1 MTRTIKLIKTAL
13 SFILITFCSEVN
25 AQDKAGK
32 LFTPPLD
39 IPIYLAGN
47 FGELRSNHF
56 HAGID
61 IKTMGREG
69 LKVLAV
75 ADGYVSRIKV
85 SPFGYGLALY
95 IQHPNGYTSLYGH
108 LQKYNDEIQAY
119 VRQQQYL
126 RKSDKIELFPNS
138 SQFPVKQGDVVAI
151 SGNSGGSHA
160 PHLHFEIRETLSES
174 PVDPFQFDF
183 GIKDD
188 VKPVLQ
194 KLYIYPYG
202 NDSEVNGKT
211 HRKAISFNGSNG
223 SYVADPKYTIETH
236 GEIAFG
242 IQLFD
247 QLNEVH
253 NLCGA
258 REVKLFRGNEL
269 IYHHVLDK
277 VSFAETRYIN
287 AHTDFE
293 AKKKSN
299 TWIQRSY
306 VLPNNRLGIYK
317 LKNKGIVN
325 IKAGETEHFRYEVGD
340 FSGNVSI
347 GSFEITGVGNRNIK
361 PAVISQKSTK
371 QFKFSQANTFE
382 SEDVLVYLPANIL
395 YEDIDF
401 KFSKEDTIKNAVAPI
416 YNIHDQ
422 YTPLHSYM
430 ALSIKLS
437 GLNQKLRPFATI
449 VSLDNVKGI
458 VPEGGY
464 WKGDYLIVK
473 TRSFGPYTVM
483 LDSIKPKLTAINI
496 PSNKDMSKKWSIM
509 IKAEDNLSGVHDYNS
524 YIDGEW
530 VLTEFDYKRN
540 LLVHNFED
548 NLASGRHVFK
558 MIVKDKIGNREE
570 ISFDFIR

>member
-1 MTRTIKLIKTAL
+1 MTCSKKLLNCSICFVLLA
-13 SFILITFCSEVN
+13 FCTNTN
-25 AQDKAGK
+25 AQIKSEK
-32 LFTPPLD
+32 LFAPPLE
-39 IPIYLAGN
+39 IPIFLAGN

-56 HAGID
+56 HGGID
-61 IKTMGREG
+61 IKTQGREG

-95 IQHPNGYTSLYGH
+95 IRHPNGYTSVYGH

-119 VRQQQYL
+119 VKQQQYL
-126 RKSDKIELFPNS
+126 RKTDKIELFPS
-138 SQFPVKQGDVVAI
+138 STQFPVKQGDVVAI
-151 SGNSGGSHA
+151 SGNTGGSHA

-194 KLYIYPYG
+194 KLYIYPFG
-202 NDSEVNGKT
+202 IDSEINGKSL
-211 HRKAISFNGSNG
+211 RKTISFNGSNG
-223 SYVADPKYTIETH
+223 SYVADPKYPIETH

-247 QLNEVH
+247 QLNEVY
-253 NLCGA
+253 NQCGV
-258 REVKLFRGNEL
+258 REVKLFRGSEL
-269 IYHHVLDK
+269 LYHHVMEK
-277 VSFAETRYIN
+277 VPFAETRYIN

-299 TWIQRSY
+299 IWIQRSFI
-306 VLPNNRLGIYK
+306 LPNNRLGIYK
-317 LKNKGIVN
+317 IKNKGIITV
-325 IKAGETEHFRYEVGD
+325 KEGETAHFRYEVGD

-347 GSFEITGVGNRNIK
+347 GSFEIKGVGIRNIK
-361 PAVISQKSTK
+361 SSVISQKSTK
-371 QFKFSQANTFE
+371 LFKFNQANTFE
-382 SEDVLVYLPANIL
+382 NEDVLVYLPANIL

-401 KFSKEDTIKNAVAPI
+401 KFSKEDTIKNAIAPI

-449 VSLDNVKGI
+449 VSIDNEKGV

-473 TRSFGPYTVM
+473 TRSFGPFTVM
-483 LDSIKPKLTAINI
+483 LDSIKPKLTAVNV
-496 PSNKDMSKKWSIM
+496 PANKDMSKKWSIM

-530 VLTEFDYKRN
+530 VLTEFDYKRR
-540 LLVHNFED
+540 LLVHYFEN
-548 NLASGRHVFK
+548 NLAKGAHEFK
-558 MIVKDKIGNREE
+558 MIVKDKVGNNSVLE
-570 ISFDFIR
+570 FDFFR

>member
-1 MTRTIKLIKTAL
+1 MTGTIKLLNYAL
-13 SFILITFCSEVN
+13 CFFLLAYANVTS
-25 AQDKAGK
+25 AQEKSKK
-32 LFTPPLD
+32 LFSPPLD

-56 HAGID
+56 HGGLD
-61 IKTMGREG
+61 IKTLGREG

-95 IQHPNGYTSLYGH
+95 IRHPNGYTSVYGH

-119 VRQQQYL
+119 VKQQQYL
-126 RKSDKIELFPNS
+126 RKTDKVELFPNPT
-138 SQFPVKQGDVVAI
+138 QFPVKQGDVVAI

-188 VKPVLQ
+188 VKPALQ
-194 KLYIYPYG
+194 KLFIYPYG
-202 NDSEVNGKT
+202 NNSEVNGKT
-211 HRKAISFNGSNG
+211 IRRSIPFSGSNG
-223 SYVADPKYTIETH
+223 SYVADPKYNIETH

-242 IQLFD
+242 IQVFD

-253 NLCGA
+253 NLCGV
-258 REVKLFRGNEL
+258 REVKLFRGSEL
-269 IYHHVLDK
+269 LYHHVMDK

-306 VLPNNRLGIYK
+306 VLPNNKLGIYK
-317 LKNKGIVN
+317 LKNKGIVT
-325 IKAGETEHFRYEVGD
+325 IEEGETAHFRYEVGD

-347 GSFEITGVGNRNIK
+347 GSFEIKGVGIRNVK
-361 PAVISQKSTK
+361 SAVISQKSTK
-371 QFKFSQANTFE
+371 LFKFNQANTFE
-382 SEDVLVYLPANIL
+382 NEDVLVYLPANIL

-401 KFSKEDTIKNAVAPI
+401 KFSKEDTIKNAVAPV

-449 VSLDNVKGI
+449 VSIDNEKGI

-483 LDSIKPKLTAINI
+483 IDSIKPKLTPVNVPA
-496 PSNKDMSKKWSIM
+496 NKDMSKKWSIM
-509 IKAEDNLSGVHDYNS
+509 IKAEDNLSGVHEYDS

-530 VLTEFDYKRN
+530 VLTEFDYKRH
-540 LLVHNFED
+540 LLVHYFEN
-548 NLASGRHVFK
+548 NLAKGRHEFK
-558 MIVKDKIGNREE
+558 MIVKDKVGNSSVLE
-570 ISFDFIR
+570 FDFFR